1 MRRGIPTA
9 VVALA
14 VALMGASS
22 AQAVQ
27 IGGGTLSAEVRA
39 DVKPDRLPRRGYA
52 PASLIVN
59 GKVNGTD
66 ALNAVEL
73 QLDGRLLTATT
84 TKGLT
89 TCKVAQVRSVPL
101 AQARRRCGKA
111 LIGSGSIGRQFHVP
125 ETPVLAFRET
135 VLLFHAAP
143 GRILVYS
150 YQPQVGGPGGFVPAA
165 PVTSGTI
172 KGRSIQLRFLRS
184 AGGVTTS
191 FQFRIGRTW
200 RDRGQKR
207 SLLFGRCAAGQFT
220 NRVTLRFGRGVL
232 TGAVADAC
240 RGR

>member
-1 MRRGIPTA
+1 MWRGIPA
-9 VVALA
+9 AVALA
-14 VALMGASS
+14 TVLLGASS

-27 IGGGTLSAEVRA
+27 VSGGALSADVTA
-39 DVKPDRLPRRGYA
+39 DVKPDRLPRRDYA
-52 PASLIVN
+52 PVSLIVR
-59 GKVNGTD
+59 GTIDGTD

-73 QLDGRLLTATT
+73 RLDRRLLTAAN
-84 TKGLT
+84 TKGLA
-89 TCKVAQVRSVPL
+89 TCKTAQVRSVPL

-135 VLLFHAAP
+135 VLLFHAAS
-143 GRILVYS
+143 GRIIVYA

-200 RDRGQKR
+200 HDNGRKR
-207 SLLFGRCAAGQFT
+207 SLLLGRCTGQFA
-220 NRVTLRFGRGVL
+220 NQVTLRFGRAALAG
-232 TGAVADAC
+232 TAADTC
-240 RGR
+240 RGK